1 MKLENLFSV
10 KNKVVLITGG
20 SRGIGEM
27 MAAGFVAN
35 GAKVDITARSREAVM
50 ETAKRLSEK
59 YSGVCEGIASDISN
73 LEGIKKFTEEFILK
87 ENSLDVL
94 INNAGA
100 AWGGA
105 FEKFPEIGWDKV
117 MDLNVKS
124 LFFLTQSLVP
134 MLKEAANKD
143 DPSRIIN
150 IGSIDGI
157 NKNTFKHYSYSAS
170 KSAVHHLSKVLA
182 AELVDKYIN
191 VNVIAPGP
199 FPSNMLGKA
208 VSFDYGELEKRNP
221 RGRVGTPED
230 IAGLAIYLS
239 SRAGAFTVGEVITCD
254 GGLVAVAGHDLTS

>member
-1 MKLENLFSV
+1 MKDLFSIEG
-10 KNKVVLITGG
+10 KVALVTGG

-27 MAAGFVAN
+27 IAAGFLAS
-35 GAKVDITARSREAVM
+35 GAKVYISSRKKEVCDQTAE
-50 ETAKRLSEK
+50 RLSTE
-59 YSGVCEGIASDISN
+59 YGGTCISLPSDLSNIEGIDKLVSDISQ
-73 LEGIKKFTEEFILK
+73 K
-87 ENSLDVL
+87 ESKLDFL

-100 AWGGA
+100 AWGGT

-170 KSAVHHLSKVLA
+170 KSAVHHLTKVLA

>member
-1 MKLENLFSV
+1 MKIENIFSV
-10 KNKVVLITGG
+10 KDKIVLITGG

-27 MAAGFVAN
+27 IASGFVAN
-35 GAKVDITARSREAVM
+35 GAKVYITARSKEVVT
-50 ETAKRLSEK
+50 ETAERLSNK
-59 YSGVCEGIASDISN
+59 YKGNCIGIPSDISN
-73 LEGIKKFTEEFILK
+73 LKGIEIFVK
-87 ENSLDVL
+87 EIQSKEKSLDVL

-100 AWGGA
+100 AWGGSL
-105 FEKFPEIGWDKV
+105 EDFPEIGWDKV
-117 MDLNVKS
+117 MDLNIKS
-124 LFFLTQSLVP
+124 LFFLTQSLLS
-134 MLKEAANKD
+134 MLEKSGSRD
-143 DPSRIIN
+143 FPSSIIN

-182 AELVDKYIN
+182 AELVKKNIN

-230 IAGLAIYLS
+230 IAGLAIFLA